1 MEKFFFVAGE
11 ASGDL
16 HAAEVIRE
24 MKKMCPEAEIHGYG
38 GERMKEAGAVI
49 HFPLPDMASVGLD
62 WIWKIFEYRR
72 LGLQIL
78 DICRER
84 EIRNLVLVDFP
95 GFNLRVASAGKRAGL
110 RVLYYIIPQVWAW
123 RTGRLK
129 GMKRSLDLALPIFP
143 FEKRLL
149 ENAGI
154 PARFVGHPLVD
165 QLKKRRS
172 PEAIRRENNLPLSP
186 QIHLVGLLPGSR
198 VREVE
203 RLAPVLL
210 ECAKLLLWDFP
221 KLHFIVPRAQTIPI
235 EMLERHFRGEI
246 PLTLVENPQPDLRA
260 AFRMAIAKSGTTTL
274 ENALLGVPQVIVYKG
289 RPIDA
294 WIARRVIRVPWLGL
308 VNILAEK
315 EICPEFL
322 QENCIPSKIVPAA
335 SALLANSGRRETM
348 LREMEITADSLG
360 SGGASEHA
368 AKAILERVEP

>member
-24 MKKMCPEAEIHGYG
+24 LKKMCPEAEIHGYG
-38 GERMKEAGAVI
+38 GKRMKEAGAVI
-49 HFPLPDMASVGLD
+49 HYPLPDMASVGLD

-72 LGLQIL
+72 LGLEIL

-95 GFNLRVASAGKRAGL
+95 GFNLRVASAGKKAGL
-110 RVLYYIIPQVWAW
+110 RVFYYIIPQVWAW
-123 RTGRLK
+123 RAGRLK
-129 GMKRSLDLALPIFP
+129 GMKRSLDLALPILP
-143 FEKRLL
+143 FEEKLL

-154 PARFVGHPLVD
+154 PAKFVGHPLVD
-165 QLKKRRS
+165 QLKERRR
-172 PEAIRRENNLPLSP
+172 PDAIRREANLPLSP
-186 QIHLVGLLPGSR
+186 ETHLVGLLPGSR

-210 ECAKLLLWDFP
+210 ECARLLLQEFP
-221 KLHFIVPRAQTIPI
+221 ELHFVVPRAETIPT
-235 EMLERHFRGEI
+235 EMLERHFRSEI
-246 PLTLVENPQPDLRA
+246 PWTLVEKPQPDLRTV
-260 AFRMAIAKSGTTTL
+260 FRMAIAKSGTTTL
-274 ENALLGVPQVIVYKG
+274 ENAVLGVPQIIVYKG
-289 RPIDA
+289 HPIDA

-335 SALLANSGRRETM
+335 SALVADSECRETM
-348 LREMEITADSLG
+348 LREMERTADLLG
-360 SGGASEHA
+360 AGGASECA
-368 AKAILERVEP
+368 AQAILEKVRP